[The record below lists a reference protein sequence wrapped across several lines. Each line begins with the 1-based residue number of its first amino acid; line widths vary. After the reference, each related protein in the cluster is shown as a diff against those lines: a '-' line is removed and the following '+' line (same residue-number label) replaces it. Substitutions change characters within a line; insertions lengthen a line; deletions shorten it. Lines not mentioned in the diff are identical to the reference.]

1 MEAAH
6 SVRFRIVGHLIALPV
21 YVNDEG
27 PFDFWLDTAGPGII
41 IEKSLAEEL
50 GLEVIDTGGKGIG
63 AGGEVPALFT
73 TVNSLRFGEIE
84 FKKIHAYV
92 LDLKGTDEK
101 YEFKFYG
108 CIGYDLLKNFK
119 VCIDYVNQKL
129 TLVKAKQRKPSE
141 ERENQK

>member
-1 MEAAH
+1 MEATH
-6 SVRFRIVGHLIALPV
+6 SVQFRIVEHLIAFPV

-27 PFDFWLDTAGPGII
+27 PFEFWLDTAGPGLI

-50 GLEVIDTGGKGIG
+50 GLEVIDTGKKGIG

-73 TVNSLRFGEIE
+73 TVNSLRFAGIK
-84 FKKIHAYV
+84 FKEVQAYV

-101 YEFKFYG
+101 FEFKFYG

-141 ERENQK
+141 REN